1 MMIAVLTG
9 MVKRFSKK
17 RYYDAIATLEL
28 HQLTCSC
35 GHSGCL
41 IVHGYYER
49 TVRTPSGLTWVRIL
63 RVMCKECGH
72 THALLPEILV
82 PYSQL
87 PANIQRDIS
96 LFEIGSD
103 EMEALL
109 EGDSAISINDI
120 YRTRAKY
127 RSFWKERLISAG
139 ANLRMDIEE
148 LLSRCFDVFKMQFM
162 QVRRGVYLRGGTNH
176 IT

>member
-1 MMIAVLTG
+1 
-9 MVKRFSKK
+9 
-17 RYYDAIATLEL
+17 
-28 HQLTCSC
+28 
-35 GHSGCL
+35 
-41 IVHGYYER
+41 
-49 TVRTPSGLTWVRIL
+49 
-63 RVMCKECGH
+63 MCKECGH

-87 PANIQRDIS
+87 PADIQRDIS

>member
-1 MMIAVLTG
+1 MKQDPQPYQSWILLHPSNSTTPLKGKRSVASFEVMIAILTG

-17 RYYDAIATLEL
+17 RYYDAIAALEL
-28 HQLTCSC
+28 YQLTCSC

-49 TVRTPSGLTWVRIL
+49 TVRTPFGSMRIRVL

-87 PANIQRDIS
+87 PANIEKNNSRGCKCVSVIVLRLWCRFKWRNRCYG
-96 LFEIGSD
+96 LFPIKTH
-103 EMEALL
+103 
-109 EGDSAISINDI
+109 SAE
-120 YRTRAKY
+120 
-127 RSFWKERLISAG
+127 RSK
-139 ANLRMDIEE
+139 
-148 LLSRCFDVFKMQFM
+148 
-162 QVRRGVYLRGGTNH
+162 
-176 IT
+176 